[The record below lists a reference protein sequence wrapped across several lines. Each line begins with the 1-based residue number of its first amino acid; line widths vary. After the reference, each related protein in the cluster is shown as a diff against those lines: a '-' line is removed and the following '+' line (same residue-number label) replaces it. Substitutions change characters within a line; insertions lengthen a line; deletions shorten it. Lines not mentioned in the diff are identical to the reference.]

1 LFSNSHSQ
9 QIGTRSQRS
18 TQSPVGADEQ
28 GSQGQVGGRKSV
40 VDLLQERITAF
51 ISKPAVEGQP
61 NYAAEFAHIQ
71 IESDMVNTFFDEV
84 HKLSDGFIFNFIE
97 SLKQDLETLSNL
109 ILSYSSEA
117 ATLFTLL
124 QVMLRRL
131 SPVEGAFANTLLL
144 CKQIVSRI
152 NNQDQ
157 V

>member
-1 LFSNSHSQ
+1 
-9 QIGTRSQRS
+9 
-18 TQSPVGADEQ
+18 
-28 GSQGQVGGRKSV
+28 
-40 VDLLQERITAF
+40 
-51 ISKPAVEGQP
+51 
-61 NYAAEFAHIQ
+61 
-71 IESDMVNTFFDEV
+71 MVNTFFDEV